1 MNGYERTLA
10 IYYIMYHAFSQSCV
24 FPEVM
29 VSAYGENGEP
39 RLAEGL

>member
-1 MNGYERTLA
+1 MNGYERMLA
-10 IYYIMYHAFSQSCV
+10 MYYVMYHAFTRSCM

-39 RLAEGL
+39 RLMEKL